1 MNYYLR
7 LAIPLTIV
15 YLMGTNN
22 FEWSNIVVG
31 LLISVAIAMLVR
43 PRMQE
48 INWQDLPT
56 MLLATVQYV
65 VVLLWD
71 VLLNGL
77 KVARIVLTPGELPIS
92 PGIIAVP
99 SLCQTEWGTALSAFA
114 ITAAPGEMVI
124 EISDNG
130 IMYTHCLIATDKE
143 KYIAQAQQRRRDM
156 LQRIFA

>member
-1 MNYYLR
+1 MYYLR
-7 LAIPLTIV
+7 LAFPLTII
-15 YLMGTNN
+15 YLMATNN
-22 FEWSNIVVG
+22 IELSNIVVG
-31 LLISVAIAMLVR
+31 LLLSLAIAVLVR

-56 MLLATVQYV
+56 MLLATIQYV
-65 VVLLWD
+65 GVLIWD
-71 VLLNGL
+71 VSLNGL
-77 KVARIVLTPGELPIS
+77 KVARIVLTPGKMPIS

-124 EISDNG
+124 EISDDG
-130 IMYTHCLIATDKE
+130 IMYTHCLIATNKE